1 MRQEAMGWRERGEQD
16 SQDSNSGR
24 LKLICAT
31 CWSAVHKAIALTWE
45 TFHCFV
51 FIIWFLFV
59 VLSVIQPSLTLEKG
73 SLAVE
78 KVSRNSNPSKKR
90 AKFLPHESEL
100 SDSDEYADFT
110 SRTTE
115 FSNTVGDETNSAVQS
130 IQQVC
135 SVRNDLLAFCPLKS
149 TWKQNWA

>member
-1 MRQEAMGWRERGEQD
+1 MRQEAMGWRERGTGQPGLE
-16 SQDSNSGR
+16 
-24 LKLICAT
+24 L
-31 CWSAVHKAIALTWE
+31 WSPEAHLRHMSERCPQGYCSDLRDISL
-45 TFHCFV
+45 FF

-59 VLSVIQPSLTLEKG
+59 VLSFIQPSLTLEKG

-135 SVRNDLLAFCPLKS
+135 SVRNDLLAFRPLKS
-149 TWKQNWA
+149 T